1 MAESL
6 QIKRKIV
13 LDTETTGLNPKEDKI
28 IEIGCVE
35 LINDVPSGEKFHQYF
50 NPEEK
55 KISDQSKKIHGLSN
69 EFLAKYPLFE
79 SKIAELIKFL
89 SDSEIIIHNAAF
101 DLTVI
106 NNHLKRAGADIINQ
120 SQCTCT
126 LELAKKKF
134 PGSKVNLNSLC
145 RRYNI
150 NLESRQK
157 HGALT
162 DCFLLAQV
170 YLELIG
176 GRQTSLYLKNSDE
189 VNTETVH
196 KYEEKKIKEKINA
209 LPIEV
214 KRNDEK
220 NHKDLIRKLHNPL
233 WRNQTY

>member
-79 SKIAELIKFL
+79 SKIVEFIEFL

-106 NNHLKRAGADIINQ
+106 NNHLKKAGAEIINQ

-145 RRYNI
+145 RKYNI

-176 GRQTSLYLKNSDE
+176 GRQTSLYLKNFDE
-189 VNTETVH
+189 ANIETIN
-196 KYEEKKIKEKINA
+196 KYDEKKIREKIDVY
-209 LPIEV
+209 PIEV
-214 KRNDEK
+214 KSNDEK
-220 NHKDLIRKLHNPL
+220 NHKDLIQKLHNPI
-233 WRNQTY
+233 WRNQTH